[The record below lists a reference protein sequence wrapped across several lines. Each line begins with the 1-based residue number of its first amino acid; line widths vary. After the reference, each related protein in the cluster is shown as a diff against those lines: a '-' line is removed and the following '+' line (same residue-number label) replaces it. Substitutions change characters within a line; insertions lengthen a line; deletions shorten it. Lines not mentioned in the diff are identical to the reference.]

1 MQIVNQLKIKATPVF
16 YANKKAYEQGYPVI
30 CNEGG
35 SRCFAPDTLVRTMN
49 GLVPIK
55 DIQEGDAVKTK
66 NGYNEVIKTWKFK
79 NYKKAVRI
87 KLKNGKFIE
96 CTDDHRFYFR
106 GRWIEI
112 KNILSL
118 LNENNTK
125 I

>member
-16 YANKKAYEQGYPVI
+16 YANKKAYEDGYPVI

-35 SRCFAPDTLVRTMN
+35 SRCFAADTLVRTMN

-55 DIQEGDAVKTK
+55 DIQEGDVVKTQ
-66 NGYNEVIKTWKFK
+66 NGWNEVLQTWEFK
-79 NYKKAVRI
+79 NTKRAVRI

-96 CTDDHRFYFR
+96 CTDDHKFFFR

-118 LNENNTK
+118 FNETNTK
-125 I
+125 L

>member
-1 MQIVNQLKIKATPVF
+1 MTDVNQLKINATPVF
-16 YANKKAYEQGYPVI
+16 FANKKAYEGSYPVI

-35 SRCFAPDTLVRTMN
+35 TRCFAPDTLVRTMN
-49 GLVPIK
+49 GLIPIQ

-66 NGYNEVIKTWKFK
+66 NGYNEVNKIWKFK
-79 NYKKAVRI
+79 NYKKAVKI

-96 CTDDHRFYFR
+96 CTDDHKFYFR

-125 I
+125 F

>member
-1 MQIVNQLKIKATPVF
+1 MTDVNQLKINATPVF
-16 YANKKAYEQGYPVI
+16 FANKKAYEGTYPVI

-35 SRCFAPDTLVRTMN
+35 TRCFAPDTLVRTMN

-66 NGYNEVIKTWKFK
+66 NGYNEVVKTWKFK

-125 I
+125 F